1 MREVGL
7 TPKDGVD
14 VWDCNARPS
23 ARANR
28 YFLFD
33 PANSLLE
40 AAGGMAGSGARV
52 FSEVK
57 GRVQVLGH
65 VCVCPVGSSRR
76 FPTAQICQL
85 PPPSALDCVL
95 VASHF
100 PRFCHCFPIHYFCI
114 FNSTYTWAGA
124 LGSIQCRP
132 TL

>member
-1 MREVGL
+1 V
-7 TPKDGVD
+7 
-14 VWDCNARPS
+14 DCNARPS

-40 AAGGMAGSGARV
+40 AAGGIAGSRARV

-57 GRVQVLGH
+57 GQVQVLVH

-85 PPPSALDCVL
+85 PPSSALDYVL

-100 PRFCHCFPIHYFCI
+100 PRFCYCFLIHYFCI
-114 FNSTYTWAGA
+114 FKFTYTRAGMLSSTPRRLA
-124 LGSIQCRP
+124 L
-132 TL
+132 